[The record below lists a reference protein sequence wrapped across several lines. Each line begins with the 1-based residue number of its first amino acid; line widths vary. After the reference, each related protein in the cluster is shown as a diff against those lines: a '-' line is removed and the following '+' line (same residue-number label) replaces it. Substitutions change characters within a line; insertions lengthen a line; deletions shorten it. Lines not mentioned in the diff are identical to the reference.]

1 MQKIW
6 KYSLAIVFCVP
17 GFSAEGPGCANQTAK
32 QCVGL
37 ALDAMGGRER
47 LEQVKSVRL
56 EIIGHTLLMEQS
68 YRQEPFITAYVRG
81 RVTFDLANQ
90 RVLTELKLT
99 WPESDGNQ
107 ADSDS
112 VVVVGPDGGVTRSKN

>member
-1 MQKIW
+1 MGKIRQC
-6 KYSLAIVFCVP
+6 SLAVVLAVVLWMP
-17 GFSAEGPGCANQTAK
+17 AFSAEGPGCASQTAK

-68 YRQEPFITAYVRG
+68 YRQEPFITSYVRG

-90 RVLTELKLT
+90 KVLTELKST
-99 WPESDGNQ
+99 WPESDAN
-107 ADSDS
+107 
-112 VVVVGPDGGVTRSKN
+112 